1 MLVISEPLDSVE
13 SLLHGGERA
22 LEVEGDLQASRRW
35 FDAAYRAAETER
47 DGPGMA
53 RAALGLCGLWV
64 HEHRSV
70 AGSALVQARLRSALD
85 AVEPSSTLGLRLRAR
100 LAGEADYLT
109 GDSAGILAVV
119 DEARRVGDSVALSE
133 ATSLAHH
140 CLLGPG
146 HGRVRRRLAQDLIGE
161 GLRSSRRND
170 LMMGMLWHTV
180 DLFLDGDPHAER
192 GLAELRDLVA
202 EQEHR
207 AVEFVICAVE
217 GMLSIR
223 AGRFEQALA
232 QANACLQQGRYAGDV
247 DAAGWYNGQLVAIE
261 WFRGGIAEMVPSLQK
276 TVNSPNLSSV
286 DNAPLAAL
294 AVATATAG
302 DDRQAAGALARLRGR
317 DLGQLPRCSSWLV
330 AMYGIVEAAC
340 LLSDAETAMEAYK
353 LLEPFGRLPMVA
365 SLGVACFGAVEHAL
379 GVAMLT
385 VGDTERATEHL
396 QAAVQENLALEHW
409 PAVVL
414 SRARL
419 AEALAGS
426 EDAGTQR
433 DLALR
438 EAAELGMTLPEI
450 PAPRVRTSQRQLVTC
465 RRYGR
470 KWMFELGRRS
480 ALVEHSVGMT
490 YLATL
495 LANPGYELLAIELA
509 AGPGLNTSSIAAG
522 AASSGQPLLDEAAT
536 QYYRRRLAELDEE
549 LEEYE
554 ANHDLARAE
563 RLRAERD
570 WLISELTTTV
580 GLSGRVRQFADNE
593 ERARISVGKAIRR
606 ALDRI
611 TAADQTIGEVLRA
624 SLSTG
629 IRCRYQ
635 PL

>member
-1 MLVISEPLDSVE
+1 
-13 SLLHGGERA
+13 
-22 LEVEGDLQASRRW
+22 
-35 FDAAYRAAETER
+35 
-47 DGPGMA
+47 
-53 RAALGLCGLWV
+53 
-64 HEHRSV
+64 
-70 AGSALVQARLRSALD
+70 
-85 AVEPSSTLGLRLRAR
+85 
-100 LAGEADYLT
+100 
-109 GDSAGILAVV
+109 
-119 DEARRVGDSVALSE
+119 
-133 ATSLAHH
+133 
-140 CLLGPG
+140 
-146 HGRVRRRLAQDLIGE
+146 
-161 GLRSSRRND
+161 
-170 LMMGMLWHTV
+170 
-180 DLFLDGDPHAER
+180 
-192 GLAELRDLVA
+192 
-202 EQEHR
+202 
-207 AVEFVICAVE
+207 
-217 GMLSIR
+217 
-223 AGRFEQALA
+223 
-232 QANACLQQGRYAGDV
+232 
-247 DAAGWYNGQLVAIE
+247 
-261 WFRGGIAEMVPSLQK
+261 MVPSLQK

>member
-1 MLVISEPLDSVE
+1 MAGEPLDSVE

-47 DGPGMA
+47 DGAGMA

-70 AGSALVQARLRSALD
+70 AGSALVHTRLRSALD

-146 HGRVRRRLAQDLIGE
+146 NGRVRRRLAQDLIGE

-170 LMMGMLWHTV
+170 LMMGLLWHTV

-207 AVEFVICAVE
+207 AVEFVISAVE

-261 WFRGGIAEMVPSLQK
+261 WFRGGIAEMVPALQK
-276 TVNSPNLSSV
+276 TVNSPNLGSV

-317 DLGQLPRCSSWLV
+317 DLGLLPRCSSWLV

-340 LLSDAETAMEAYK
+340 LLSDTETAMEAYK

-365 SLGVACFGAVEHAL
+365 SLGAACFGAVEHAL

-385 VGDTERATEHL
+385 VGDTERAAEHF
-396 QAAVQENLALEHW
+396 QAAVRENLALEHW

-419 AEALAGS
+419 AEALADS

-438 EAAELGMTLPEI
+438 EATELGMTLPEI

-480 ALVEHSVGMT
+480 AVVEHSVGMT

-495 LANPGYELLAIELA
+495 LANPGYELLAIDLA
-509 AGPGLNTSSIAAG
+509 AGPGLNTANIT
-522 AASSGQPLLDEAAT
+522 SGQPLLDETAT
-536 QYYRRRLAELDEE
+536 QYYRRRLTELDAE
-549 LEEYE
+549 LEEHE

-570 WLISELTTTV
+570 WLISELTTTA
-580 GLSGRVRQFADNE
+580 GLSGRVRQFADNA